1 VFIISCSF
9 FIEYKLSD
17 LDELGSIEGGLIIS
31 VGDVVGDED
40 EDDGELNEEIA
51 SIYGDDG
58 EDEGENEDDGEL
70 NEEISSIYGD
80 GDGSSDESELNIANV
95 ELFILIFFSFREK
108 FPVTVVS
115 HNKSLTFELFQ
126 SVTHIC
132 SIFFVTSFNLI
143 FSIKIC
149 RKNVR

>member
-1 VFIISCSF
+1 M
-9 FIEYKLSD
+9 
-17 LDELGSIEGGLIIS
+17 LIIS
-31 VGDVVGDED
+31 VEEDEDEDEDEDDGELNDEDEDED

-51 SIYGDDG
+51 
-58 EDEGENEDDGEL
+58 
-70 NEEISSIYGD
+70 SIYGD

>member
-40 EDDGELNEEIA
+40 
-51 SIYGDDG
+51 
-58 EDEGENEDDGEL
+58 EDDGEL